1 MPDTSPDLPA
11 MSPLAVYRQA
21 VEQRGFA
28 PDEAQRRAAEALER
42 CFQALHEAHRHGAI
56 QGVYLWGPVG
66 RGKTWLMDHFYQCL
80 RVPARRQHFHHFMQ
94 WVHQRQF
101 ELTGTAD
108 PLRALARELARD
120 VRVLCFDE
128 LFVSDIGDAILL
140 GSLLRIMFEE
150 GVVLVATSNQPPEQ
164 LYADGFNR
172 ERFLPAIEAIQRHMA
187 VVAVDGGQDHRLHP
201 GRAEQRYW
209 VVEAGQASG
218 FAELFARLSA
228 GEAASTQ
235 PIELGHRPLAVHRH
249 SESVLWC
256 SYAQLCEAPL
266 SALDF
271 IGLCDRY
278 RAILMDDLPC
288 LSASQREGRIARG
301 TEDGAQLVEA
311 GDRELPQ
318 LSVHD
323 DGVRRFIALVD
334 ECYDRKVPLYLEPGC
349 RWRHFIPRATW
360 PSPSVA
366 PSAGCARCS
375 WHASAATAPASAAP
389 PKRELRMA
397 ARAHPPARPRL
408 SSRAGAAAR
417 PCLAPPGGPGTSA
430 VPRCGW

>member
-1 MPDTSPDLPA
+1 M
-11 MSPLAVYRQA
+11 
-21 VEQRGFA
+21 EQRGFA

-209 VVEAGQASG
+209 VVEAGQAGG

-228 GEAASTQ
+228 GEVVSAQ
-235 PIELGHRPLAVHRH
+235 PIELGHRPLAVRRH

-256 SYAQLCEAPL
+256 SYAQLCEVPL

-334 ECYDRKVPLYLEPGC
+334 ECYDRKVPLYLEARVPLETLYTEGYLAFAF
-349 RWRHFIPRATW
+349 RRTLSRLREMQLARFG
-360 PSPSVA
+360 SD
-366 PSAGCARCS
+366 SAG
-375 WHASAATAPASAAP
+375 
-389 PKRELRMA
+389 
-397 ARAHPPARPRL
+397 
-408 SSRAGAAAR
+408 
-417 PCLAPPGGPGTSA
+417 
-430 VPRCGW
+430 